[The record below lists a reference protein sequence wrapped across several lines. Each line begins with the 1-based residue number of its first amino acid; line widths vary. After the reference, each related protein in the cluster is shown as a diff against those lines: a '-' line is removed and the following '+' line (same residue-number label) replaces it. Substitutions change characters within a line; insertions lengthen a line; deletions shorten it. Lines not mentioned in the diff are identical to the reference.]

1 LCSTEWAHQSD
12 PRVRAARRSG
22 TGRPIASV
30 PVKGD
35 KPSIGQIFVGRNAL
49 YYVATNTHDAHGY
62 VTRVTASRR

>member
-1 LCSTEWAHQSD
+1 VLSL
-12 PRVRAARRSG
+12 R
-22 TGRPIASV
+22 TGRRIASV

-35 KPSIGQIFVGRNAL
+35 KPSIGQIFVGRNAV